1 MISINILPSVFVLDG
16 NIIVPDDK
24 NYKKVGKAVKLIKSI
39 KEDTLYI
46 LDVNAI
52 TKNKPQINLI
62 QEISKEKNLW
72 VEGAVFLEDVTDV
85 LVSGAEY
92 AVVNSRFVHW
102 DELKKICNMSQN
114 IMLHVECKNHYR
126 SISPEIR
133 NMGIDRLIQAANHMG
148 VEKFI
153 IDTDDHSLLDLLA
166 KNVDVYT
173 FAKKDEIKKLENSGV
188 AGVLVEAFV

>member
-1 MISINILPSVFVLDG
+1 MTSINILPYVFVLNG
-16 NIIVPDDK
+16 TIVVPYNK
-24 NYKKVGKAVKLIKSI
+24 NYKKIGKAVKLVKSI

-46 LDVNAI
+46 LDVNVI

-62 QEISKEKNLW
+62 QEISTKKNLW
-72 VEGAVFLEDVTDV
+72 VEGAVFPEDITDV

-102 DELKKICNMSQN
+102 NELKKICNMSRN
-114 IMLHVECKNHYR
+114 IMLRVDQKNYYR

-133 NMGIDRLIQAANHMG
+133 NMNIDRLIQTAKNMG

-153 IDTDDHSLLDLLA
+153 IDTDDYSLLNLFA
-166 KNVDVYT
+166 KNVEVYT
-173 FAKKDEIKKLENSGV
+173 FAKKDEIKKLESAGV